1 MKTRYSKPVIIF
13 AAITLVMVALG
24 CGDKYLEEDPKTV
37 FTTAYFEK
45 PQGIQDGINAA
56 YAYMRYIYAP
66 NGSTSLFH
74 EGTDEWTYGE
84 QPRNNSSG
92 DNLQHKEC
100 GEYSLGDGNGS
111 IPQIWNN
118 SFPPINLC
126 NGLIEFAP
134 NTEGISEEQKQTVL
148 GEAHFLRA
156 LYYFNLVT
164 QYGAAP
170 LDLGGG
176 ELKLNTT
183 PFFGFNRDNPAE
195 LLIKNY
201 QAMIDD
207 LTFAS
212 ENLPTMKDPDN
223 YKLSKAAALHM
234 LAKVYVMRSYT
245 PAAQSTDVQ
254 NAYDAAMK
262 LIENQAMYGVALQ
275 QNFADIFKEDN
286 IYNTEIMYAV
296 ERIPGDNINNMQS
309 DPSGIGPLENHCSSN
324 FTPNYQ
330 QPIGGLTLVD
340 GRPLQYNRPLR
351 KIAPTKWLTMTC
363 FADKVNDSR
372 YHGTFRTIFRCVS
385 VNTPGSDAYN
395 DFVAMLHENGYEYG
409 DTAWYMPDTQE
420 EANAIMARGV
430 NYFVVG
436 PDNWYTNQDLTYM
449 MHPALTKNND
459 SLRVTFNDAP
469 GRPYPVCRLGET
481 YLIAAEAA
489 MLLNNND
496 KAAELINVIKKR
508 AAYTPG
514 ATEQQVNERYANI
527 AVSAGDINLDFIL
540 DERSRELAGEWV
552 RWSDLAVRGKLYDRA
567 IKYNPDVTG
576 LIGETTGKYNIRPL
590 PGTFI
595 DAINDPDREKYQNPG
610 Y

>member
-1 MKTRYSKPVIIF
+1 MKTKYCKPVIILM
-13 AAITLVMVALG
+13 TLTLLMVAL
-24 CGDKYLEEDPKTV
+24 CCSDNYLEEEPKTI

-45 PQGIQDGINAA
+45 PQGIEDAVYAA
-56 YAYMRYIYAP
+56 YAFMRYIYTP
-66 NGSTSLFH
+66 NASTALFH

-100 GEYSLGDGNGS
+100 GEYSLTSGNAA

-118 SFPPINLC
+118 SLPAINLC
-126 NGLIEFAP
+126 NGIIEFAP
-134 NTEGISEEQKQTVL
+134 NTEGINENRKLELL

-164 QYGAAP
+164 QYGGVP
-170 LDLGGG
+170 LDLGSGD
-176 ELKLNTT
+176 LKLNTT

-207 LTFAS
+207 LIFAS
-212 ENLPTMKDPDN
+212 ENLPTMKNPDN
-223 YKLSKAAALHM
+223 HRLTKAAALHM
-234 LAKVYVMRSYT
+234 LAKVYVMRHYT

-262 LIENQAMYGVALQ
+262 LIENQEMYGVALQ
-275 QNFADIFKEDN
+275 QNFADIFKQGNE
-286 IYNTEIMYAV
+286 YNTEILYAV
-296 ERIPGDNINNMQS
+296 ERIPGDNTNNMQT
-309 DPSGIGPLENHCSSN
+309 DPSGIGGLENHCSSN

-330 QPIGGLTLVD
+330 QPIGGLTLID

-363 FADKVNDSR
+363 FADKDNDSR
-372 YHGTFRTIFRCVS
+372 YHATFRTLFRTAS
-385 VNTPGSDAYN
+385 VNTPGTQAY
-395 DFVAMLHENGYEYG
+395 DDYIQLLHDNGLEYG
-409 DTAWYMPDTQE
+409 DTAWYLPDTQE
-420 EANAIMARGV
+420 EANAIFARGV
-430 NYFVVG
+430 KYFVVG

-459 SLRVTFNDAP
+459 SLRVAFNDAP

-481 YLIAAEAA
+481 YLLAAEAA

-496 KAAELINVIKKR
+496 KAAELINVIKRR

-514 ATEQQVNERYANI
+514 ATEQQVNERYAII

-552 RWSDLAVRGKLYDRA
+552 RWSDLAVRGKLYERA

-576 LIGETTGKYNIRPL
+576 LIGETTGKYYIRPL
-590 PGTFI
+590 PQSQI